1 MPMNARQAQMSTAEI
16 AASRLR
22 KETPDPQPVY
32 LFMDSPLVRL
42 PTNMTVKGAR
52 QVMAWRRAEH
62 CLVSEGGRVL
72 GVISRADL
80 TGAPDTDRAWDWTSR
95 SLSGVDA
102 NISAVDALARMERG
116 RVGHLLVSAGPVL
129 LGIVTE
135 ARLRRVLKMP
145 PVTLVR
151 QPFVPRFSEGS
162 STALH

>member
-1 MPMNARQAQMSTAEI
+1 MPMNARQAQLSAAESAAPQTRNETAV
-16 AASRLR
+16 
-22 KETPDPQPVY
+22 PQPVY

-52 QVMAWRRAEH
+52 QVMGWKRAEY

-72 GVISRADL
+72 GVVSRTDL
-80 TGAPDTDRAWDWTSR
+80 AGAPDTDRAWDWTSR

-102 NISAVDALARMERG
+102 NTSAADALEKMRRG
-116 RVGHLLVSAGPVL
+116 RVGHLLVSAGPLL

-135 ARLRRVLKMP
+135 VRLRRVLKLP

-151 QPFVPRFSEGS
+151 EPFVPNFSEGR
-162 STALH
+162 TALH